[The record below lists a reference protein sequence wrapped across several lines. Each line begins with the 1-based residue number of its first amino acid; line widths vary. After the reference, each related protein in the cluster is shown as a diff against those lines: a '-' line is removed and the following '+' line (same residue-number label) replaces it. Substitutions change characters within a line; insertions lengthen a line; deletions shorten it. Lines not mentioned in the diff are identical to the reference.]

1 MKPLKYKSVFH
12 IYLIFF
18 ILLITMIATGFGMLI
33 YNITLIKPDGQFKIS
48 KWPIDF
54 TQEFSHYIV
63 FTKDG
68 VPLINQPGL
77 KLLQDNNLWVQIID
91 TNGDEIQTFDKP
103 SEILSHHSPSSLIN
117 LYQNGTEKYSVF
129 FGSVQWEDREWTY
142 LIGFPLPIS
151 KIILHVNRDRFKT
164 FKPIVFVILCI
175 MLLVLVLSTFIYGFI
190 MARQIK
196 KIRQNIRA
204 VASRT
209 YIPTTSNDS
218 FSEIYEELN
227 TLNSEIKST
236 DEARAKDEKLRE
248 EWITNITHDLKTPLS
263 PIKGYAELIS
273 TLDSEIE
280 PYELRRYG
288 YLLLK
293 NTAYAE
299 GLINDLKLTYQLKNQ
314 MLPLSK
320 HTQNIVRFTKELLVD
335 LLNNPEF
342 ELRDISFYS
351 SKEIIEFSFDEML
364 LKRAL
369 NNLLTNALIHNNA
382 DTHIFVSIKV
392 ENGIIISIQ
401 DDGYG
406 MNQEELDNLFVR
418 YYRGE
423 NTTAKPEGSGL
434 GMAIARQI
442 IELHDGSISA
452 RSEIKVGT
460 CITIKFLAQN

>member
-18 ILLITMIATGFGMLI
+18 ILLIILIATGFGILI
-33 YNITLIKPDGQFKIS
+33 YNITLIKPDGQVKIS

-54 TQEFSHYIV
+54 TKEFSHYIV
-63 FTKDG
+63 FAKDG
-68 VPLINQPGL
+68 TPLINQSGL
-77 KLLQDNNLWVQIID
+77 KLLQENNLWVQIID

-129 FGSVQWEDREWTY
+129 FGSLQWGDKEWTY

-151 KIILHVNRDRFKT
+151 KIILYVNKDRFAT
-164 FKPIVFVILCI
+164 FKPIVFVILSI
-175 MLLVLVLSTFIYGFI
+175 MLLALVLSTFIYGLI

-196 KIRQNIRA
+196 KIRKNIRA
-204 VASRT
+204 IASRT

-248 EWITNITHDLKTPLS
+248 EWITHITHDLKTPLS

-273 TLDSEIE
+273 TLDSEID

-288 YLLLK
+288 HILLK

-314 MLPLSK
+314 MLPLHK
-320 HTQNIVRFTKELLVD
+320 QTQNIVRFTKELLVD

-342 ELRDISFYS
+342 ELRDVSFYS
-351 SKEIIEFSFDEML
+351 SSEILELAFDEML

-369 NNLLTNALIHNNA
+369 NNLLINALIHNSK
-382 DTHIFVSIKV
+382 DTQIAVSVQAGDSIA
-392 ENGIIISIQ
+392 IIIQ
-401 DDGYG
+401 DNGYG
-406 MNQEELDNLFVR
+406 MTQEELEHLFVR

-423 NTTAKPEGSGL
+423 NTAAKPEGSGL
-434 GMAIARQI
+434 GMAIAKQI
-442 IELHDGSISA
+442 IQLHGGSISA
-452 RSEIKVGT
+452 KSERGSGT
-460 CITIKFLAQN
+460 CMTITFPLQI